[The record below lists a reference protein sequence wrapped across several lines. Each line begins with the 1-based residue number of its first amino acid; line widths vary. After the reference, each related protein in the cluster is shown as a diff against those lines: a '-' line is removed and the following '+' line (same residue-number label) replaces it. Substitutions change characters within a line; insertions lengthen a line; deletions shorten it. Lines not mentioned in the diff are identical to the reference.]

1 MPLVRAIGIGFAI
14 APVDV
19 SPLAKYERCSAR
31 LFSPKVNAH
40 ALLQATLPWKLWL
53 QQRPA

>member
-14 APVDV
+14 ALVDV

-31 LFSPKVNAH
+31 LFSPKVKAH
-40 ALLQATLPWKLWL
+40 A
-53 QQRPA
+53 